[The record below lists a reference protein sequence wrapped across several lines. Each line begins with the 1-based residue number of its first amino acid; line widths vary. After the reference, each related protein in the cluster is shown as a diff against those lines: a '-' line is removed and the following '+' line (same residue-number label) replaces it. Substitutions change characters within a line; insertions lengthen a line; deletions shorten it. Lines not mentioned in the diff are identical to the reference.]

1 MFKEI
6 EIKGYRGLKNIKLK
20 DLERINVLIGENNSG
35 KTSVLE
41 AIQLFS
47 SKNVIENAIAIARK
61 REVQFAMPIGLR
73 LMPYDML
80 LYSFPIDK
88 QEIKEIDIN
97 GYRDDVGACHVSL
110 RADFHRDFFVPESL
124 KSSEMRIYEQI
135 CDEDG
140 FIRTVSGEY
149 LYDCKYQDTK
159 KFYLSEIQ
167 TKAEIFDENGERH
180 KISTLLSK
188 KLSVLYVSPADIY
201 SNRILNASLYKG
213 MLVDEKRRLIEL
225 LRLFDDRIIGIEVG
239 VQYGR
244 AVTLIEMEDCGLV
257 PFSIFGDGLK
267 KVLTLA
273 SAVVKTRG
281 GILLIDEF
289 ETGIHKH
296 ALIQVAKWLA
306 MATERYDVQVFVTT
320 HSDDAIDALVSAQDD
335 YNNINAYRLE
345 HYKDRI
351 FVKKFEGTDLYRLRR
366 EQGMDIL

>member
-88 QEIKEIDIN
+88 QEIKEIDIS
-97 GYRDDVGACHVSL
+97 GYRD
-110 RADFHRDFFVPESL
+110 
-124 KSSEMRIYEQI
+124 
-135 CDEDG
+135 
-140 FIRTVSGEY
+140 
-149 LYDCKYQDTK
+149 
-159 KFYLSEIQ
+159 
-167 TKAEIFDENGERH
+167 
-180 KISTLLSK
+180 
-188 KLSVLYVSPADIY
+188 
-201 SNRILNASLYKG
+201 
-213 MLVDEKRRLIEL
+213 
-225 LRLFDDRIIGIEVG
+225 EVG

-257 PFSIFGDGLK
+257 PVSIFGDGLK

-273 SAVVKTRG
+273 SAAVKTRG

-296 ALIQVAKWLA
+296 ALIYLMKNYLIIVEGAHDIAVVEKL
-306 MATERYDVQVFVTT
+306 
-320 HSDDAIDALVSAQDD
+320 LKL
-335 YNNINAYRLE
+335 NGIN
-345 HYKDRI
+345 KRI
-351 FVKKFEGTDLYRLRR
+351 TSVEKVPKV
-366 EQGMDIL
+366 